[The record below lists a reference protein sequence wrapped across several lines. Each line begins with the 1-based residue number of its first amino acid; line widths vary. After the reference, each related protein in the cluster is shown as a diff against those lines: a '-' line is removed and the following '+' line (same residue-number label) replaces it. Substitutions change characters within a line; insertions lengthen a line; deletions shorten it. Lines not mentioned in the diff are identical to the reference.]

1 MVHNEAMN
9 ENRNEQPLS
18 ERGENRSQRPQS
30 SAFRDFMS
38 QHWAP
43 RDGALPEAN
52 ASAPY
57 AKARRE
63 AISAAF
69 RGDRLVIPAGGLQVR
84 SNDTDYAFRPH
95 SAFSHMCGTGAEMEP
110 DSVLVLHP
118 QADGSHEAVLY
129 FHPCATRE
137 TEEFFA
143 DSRYGEFWVG
153 ARPTLAEVQ
162 AATGIRTAHI
172 DELADALAKDAGQVT
187 LRVVPEA
194 SAQVSEMVEKIRAEV
209 GQQEGAALDVAF
221 AERLSE
227 ARLCKDEWEIDQMRA
242 AVQATAE
249 GFDEM
254 IRSLPRAKA
263 HHRGERV
270 LEGVFGAK
278 AREEGNDVGYET
290 IAAAGNHAN
299 TLHWTDN
306 TGQVRDGDLVLI
318 DAGVE
323 IDSLYTAD
331 ITRTLPING
340 KFSPVQRR
348 VYEAVLKA
356 CEASLAA
363 AQGKGVKFRTLHD
376 AAMEVLA
383 HELEDMGIL
392 PVSAEESLQPD
403 CQLHRRWMVHGTSH
417 HLGLDVHDCA
427 QARREMYLDAEL
439 KPGMCFTIEPGLYFH
454 ADDLAVPEEYRGI
467 GVRIEDDVIF
477 TDDYRAVRLS
487 EDIPRTVEAVEA
499 WMERLRGE

>member
-1 MVHNEAMN
+1 MSVTDEQ
-9 ENRNEQPLS
+9 QPLA
-18 ERGENRSQRPQS
+18 ERGSNRSQRPTS
-30 SAFRDFMS
+30 AAFREFMS
-38 QHWAP
+38 TNWAP
-43 RDGALPEAN
+43 RDTRLPAEN
-52 ASAPY
+52 ESASY

-63 AISAAF
+63 ALSQRF
-69 RGDRLVIPAGGLQVR
+69 RGDRLVIPAGGLVVR
-84 SNDTDYAFRPH
+84 SNDTDYPFRPH

-118 QADGSHEAVLY
+118 REDGSHEAVLY

-172 DELADALAKDAGQVT
+172 DELGDALSKDAGQIT
-187 LRVVPEA
+187 LRVVPDA
-194 SAQVSEMVEKIRAEV
+194 SAEVSALVNQVRSQV
-209 GQQEGAALDVAF
+209 GQRDCEELDNAF
-221 AERLSE
+221 AEALSE
-227 ARLCKDEWEIDQMRA
+227 ARLCKDAWEIDQLRQ
-242 AVQATAE
+242 AVDATAA

-254 IRSLPRAKA
+254 IRALPRAKA

-306 TGQVRDGDLVLI
+306 TGTIREGDLVLI

-323 IDSLYTAD
+323 VDSLYTAD
-331 ITRTLPING
+331 ITRTLPISG
-340 KFSPVQRR
+340 KFTAVQRR
-348 VYEAVLKA
+348 VYEAVLRA
-356 CEASLAA
+356 CEASLQA
-363 AQGKGVKFRTLHD
+363 AQGKGVKFRDLHD
-376 AAMEVLA
+376 AAMVVIA
-383 HELEDMGIL
+383 HELEAMGIL
-392 PVSAEESLQPD
+392 PISAEESLQPD
-403 CQLHRRWMVHGTSH
+403 SQLHRRWMVHGTSH
-417 HLGLDVHDCA
+417 HLGIDVHDCA

-454 ADDLAVPEEYRGI
+454 SDDLAVPEEYRGI

-477 TDDYRAVRLS
+477 TDEYKAVRLS
-487 EDIPRTVEAVEA
+487 EDIPRTVDAVEA
-499 WMERLRGE
+499 WMARLRA